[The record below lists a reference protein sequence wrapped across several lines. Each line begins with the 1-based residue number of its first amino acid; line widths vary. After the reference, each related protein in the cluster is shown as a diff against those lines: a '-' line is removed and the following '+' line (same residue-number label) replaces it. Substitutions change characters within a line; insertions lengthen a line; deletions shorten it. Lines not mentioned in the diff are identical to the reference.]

1 MNRIKFNPDLCVACE
16 TVDCLMKCQ
25 YLSFTGIEE
34 AKAEKLKINEGKDS
48 RVLHE
53 CLTCYACQEYC
64 PYGNNPFFLL
74 VERQEELGILP
85 APSPII
91 KEQLKMMDAKG
102 KITKQ
107 TVHAPVVDMCAFPM
121 LTGCI
126 RGKLFEGAS
135 VFSGTDVFCNIMW
148 LHFAKNSVIRERV
161 PRMIDNIMS
170 YFLTDSG
177 VNELI
182 CFHDECYG
190 TYTSLAKGFGIQ
202 VPFTPIHLFDYI
214 NRRLDEIADRIKP
227 LNVKIVYQRPCSNRL
242 CPQTD
247 TVLDEIFK
255 KIGAERAPRK
265 YDRQTALCC
274 GGVPR
279 AHQQDDLADSLVEKN
294 INDMLTTGATYCV
307 FNCPFCMATL
317 GEEVA
322 QHGLMPILVSD
333 LVQTALGE

>member
-1 MNRIKFNPDLCVACE
+1 VNRIKFNPDLCVACE

-25 YLSFTGIEE
+25 YISFTGIEE

-102 KITKQ
+102 RIAKQ
-107 TVHAPVVDMCAFPM
+107 TVHAPVVNMCAFPM
-121 LTGCI
+121 LTGCV

-161 PRMIDNIMS
+161 PKMIDNIMS

-177 VNELI
+177 VSELV

-190 TYTSLAKGFGIQ
+190 TYTSLADAFGIS

-214 NRRLDEIADRIKP
+214 NRRLDDLADQIKP
-227 LNVKIVYQRPCSNRL
+227 LNVKIAYQRPCSNRL

-247 TVLDEIFK
+247 AALDEIFK
-255 KIGAERAPRK
+255 KIGAERKHQRYACHGRDLLRVQLSVLHGNPCPRGSGTGP
-265 YDRQTALCC
+265 D
-274 GGVPR
+274 
-279 AHQQDDLADSLVEKN
+279 AD
-294 INDMLTTGATYCV
+294 
-307 FNCPFCMATL
+307 P
-317 GEEVA
+317 GE
-322 QHGLMPILVSD
+322 
-333 LVQTALGE
+333 